1 MPAREP
7 DWKKRPKLLC
17 LKLLI
22 TNEIVTHYVTGYKVP
37 NVQGERRAALT
48 LAKLKPRTGAS
59 ARPPGWAAG

>member
-48 LAKLKPRTGAS
+48 LAK
-59 ARPPGWAAG
+59 